1 MSDSRPFPSSRKP
14 DDVDANEQTFQDELM
29 TVTKRHAHAMSY
41 GELAYLTIM
50 HADACMAANG
60 IERRVEP
67 LDDDA
72 DIPGADQ
79 EIIIEDP
86 ADEYDQRRIP
96 LFAELDDDRVA
107 GHRSDDGRR

>member
-1 MSDSRPFPSSRKP
+1 MSDGRPLPSSRKP

-29 TVTKRHAHAMSY
+29 AVMKRHAHAMSY

-67 LDDDA
+67 LDDDS
-72 DIPGADQ
+72 PVTEADQ
-79 EIIIEDP
+79 QIIIEDP
-86 ADEYDQRRIP
+86 VDEYDQRRIP
-96 LFAELDDDRVA
+96 LFADLGDRDYHGVADRV
-107 GHRSDDGRR
+107 